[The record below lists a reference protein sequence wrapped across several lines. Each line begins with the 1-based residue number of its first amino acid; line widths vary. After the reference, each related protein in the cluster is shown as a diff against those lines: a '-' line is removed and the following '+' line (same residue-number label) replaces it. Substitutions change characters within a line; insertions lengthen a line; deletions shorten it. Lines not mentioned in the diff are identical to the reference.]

1 MFKGTYPYK
10 TDGKG
15 RLPVPAAFRRA
26 LGKERRVVVTL
37 LDQCLAAYPVA
48 EWKRLEVQLAA
59 LPAFSK
65 PAKAV
70 TRLLASRAADCVL
83 DGQGRILIPPSLRK
97 AAALGREVIVV
108 GVLNRFEV
116 WPPEAWEAFLRESET
131 LLDHVS
137 LDLQWPPPPS
147 VPPAEPPE
155 PHRPQAK
162 PSR

>member
-1 MFKGTYPYK
+1 VFKGTYCYK

-15 RLPVPAAFRRA
+15 RLPVPAPFRRA
-26 LGKERRVVVTL
+26 LGQERRVVVTL

-48 EWKRLEVQLAA
+48 EWKRLETQLAA
-59 LPAFSK
+59 LPTFSK

-83 DGQGRILIPPSLRK
+83 DRQGRILLPPSLRK
-97 AAALGREVIVV
+97 AAALGREVMVV

-131 LLDHVS
+131 LLDDVS
-137 LDLQWPPPPS
+137 LDLRWPPPPS
-147 VPPAEPPE
+147 APPVPPSGL
-155 PHRPQAK
+155 HRPQAK
-162 PSR
+162 PNR